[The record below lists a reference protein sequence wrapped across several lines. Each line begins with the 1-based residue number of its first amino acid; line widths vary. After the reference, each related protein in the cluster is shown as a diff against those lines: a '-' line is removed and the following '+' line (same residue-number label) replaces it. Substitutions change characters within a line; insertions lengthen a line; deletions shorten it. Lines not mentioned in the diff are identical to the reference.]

1 MIASALAI
9 VLAGGIVAPSL
20 KANAEEE
27 AEKPETKVTST
38 VENNSTENKPTET
51 PASAAEQPKDAE
63 NLAANN
69 GEKEKP
75 ELKEKTVKY
84 EYVDEDGN
92 LVDSEYVKAQ
102 PGEDEVAGYDTT
114 QAVKVPKGYELV
126 SVDPESIEINYNAD
140 NMDTYTVTVNVK
152 KSEAPEEIVT
162 WTGVIRVDGEVVET
176 KEFTGTKEEAS
187 QGLQVLANTY
197 IGKEEYEFVNSS
209 REGDTF
215 YYDFKTVKNEEE
227 PGEDEN
233 KPGKDENKPG
243 KEDKE
248 DKEDKGDKED
258 KKEDKKDEKKSEK
271 SSDNVKTGVAGIT
284 GAVATLV
291 AAAGALFKSKRK

>member
-152 KSEAPEEIVT
+152 KSEVPEEQVT

-197 IGKEEYEFVNSS
+197 IGQPDKYEFVESS

-215 YYDFKTVKNEEE
+215 YYDFKTAEAPEEI
-227 PGEDEN
+227 
-233 KPGKDENKPG
+233 
-243 KEDKE
+243 
-248 DKEDKGDKED
+248 
-258 KKEDKKDEKKSEK
+258 
-271 SSDNVKTGVAGIT
+271 VTWTGVIRVDGEVVET
-284 GAVATLV
+284 
-291 AAAGALFKSKRK
+291 KE